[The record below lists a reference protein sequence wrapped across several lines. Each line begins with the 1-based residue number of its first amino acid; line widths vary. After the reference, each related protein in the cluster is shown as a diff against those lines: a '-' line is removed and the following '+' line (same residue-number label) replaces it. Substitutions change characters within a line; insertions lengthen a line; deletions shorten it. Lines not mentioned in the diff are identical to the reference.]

1 MSARCSVEA
10 AAKALLLERDPE
22 PVDGTREKEQESGTS
37 DKGSSGKDGVMVEA
51 MELPFA

>member
-1 MSARCSVEA
+1 MES

-22 PVDGTREKEQESGTS
+22 PADGTREKEQESGTS
-37 DKGSSGKDGVMVEA
+37 DKGSLGKDGVIVKA